1 MLFNAEMTA
10 GNICYGN
17 QTVSASAALI
27 EVPVHHEVSS
37 YRPTETGELNGGGG
51 GGDDDNDND
60 DAIRFTFNKEKF
72 SAGSFFPTNI
82 CKNPLSVLK

>member
-17 QTVSASAALI
+17 QTISSSAALI
-27 EVPVHHEVSS
+27 EVPVHQEVSS
-37 YRPTETGELNGGGG
+37 SRPTETGELNGGGG
-51 GGDDDNDND
+51 DDDDND

-72 SAGSFFPTNI
+72 FAGSFFPTNI
-82 CKNPLSVLK
+82 CKNP